1 MYTNSNPNLN
11 RSNIRVGI
19 YLRIVTPEYTEYF
32 YQNFSQENMIFES
45 RSWSFIPIEFT
56 PPARN
61 LDLDNTTAKA
71 LLPNLPEILQAVEE
85 NDGFRDS
92 IIETKC
98 VFPDIPNSSPYALDL
113 MVVRSSR
120 VAGTSIEIEM
130 QSPFSAIGANFP
142 TVFWT
147 TGTSASGLDI
157 AGFVPEVPV
166 VANVRLN

>member
-1 MYTNSNPNLN
+1 MLNTNLN
-11 RSNIRVGI
+11 KSNLRVGI
-19 YLRIVTPEYTEYF
+19 YLRIITPEYSEYF
-32 YQNFSQENMIFES
+32 YQNFSENDLEFES
-45 RSWSFIPIEFT
+45 RTYSFIPIDFT

-92 IIETKC
+92 IVETKC

-120 VAGTSIEIEM
+120 VTGTGIEIEM
-130 QSPFSAIGANFP
+130 QSPFSAVGAAFP
-142 TVFWT
+142 SVYWT
-147 TGTSASGLDI
+147 TGTSNEGLDI
-157 AGFVPEVPV
+157 TGFVPEVPI
-166 VANVRLN
+166 VASVRLN